1 MSIIN
6 NLFPPILNSSQ
17 PAFDKT
23 IANYIIYFELPS
35 MMSSKNLENAKIQI
49 KITKQSNNK
58 NIANLNNYPNGI
70 IEKKYSNSN
79 YVTIIK
85 DVDISP
91 DWEAGTIYKI
101 QMRFVLNEI
110 FSEWST
116 VMITKAITAPMPI
129 IANGASSAGGSAMIS
144 TKNFLFSTNPLIIG
158 KCPFVQ
164 GEKET
169 VNKYRFTLYD
179 DNNIQLETS
188 DWLQHNAS
196 EQGNDSFRF
205 GTKLINQKK
214 YGIRYEIISNNG
226 YTADTGIK
234 EYEVQ
239 INQLPVLKNITLLTE
254 SNNVFCKE
262 NACIQILL
270 NSETKLSGNYVL
282 TRTSEKSNFT
292 LWEDLRYFLFDNE
305 DFHNKVIFNDFAIEN
320 GVEYQYA
327 FQQENSA
334 GLRTAPICNTTK
346 NSVNFEYSYLYADDL
361 QLKLKFNNTISSFKH
376 VVLSSKMD
384 TIGSK
389 YPTIFRNGNAYYSEF
404 PISGL
409 ITLNMDD
416 DKTFFT
422 LKSDGYY
429 FKNELVIPN
438 SKIQELS
445 TTDLTNDNFYIE
457 KIFRDKV
464 EEFLNNGKYKLFKS
478 ATEGNIVI
486 ALTNVTLTPNKT
498 LGRMIYEFSATAYEI
513 ADFDL
518 KTLNTYNIINI
529 GSFNNSTLE
538 TEDYIIGQ
546 VQGLIKGKVTKINLI
561 DENHERFW
569 NTLSIDNLL
578 EQIKS
583 QINRNVDER
592 YSYNLLEL
600 TSFWVERY
608 PVLDFQD
615 EILELQAKISDL
627 KNENK
632 STSELEK
639 QILYY
644 DLLKSAAN
652 EESSSPV
659 ITINLD
665 SKQIR
670 LGKNKVYHSTNSF
683 NGLNDI
689 ILEYS
694 TPIIFNYI
702 AKVKKVENTEKV
714 VQGIDTTISWGQ
726 IAGIFSSNENVLEN
740 YNYHYNNFD
749 YEIPNIIYVNK
760 GTAEEPI
767 LEYSYSFDNSAYNLY
782 KTENIFDVIKNETKK
797 QVEKIYN
804 TQLKNYDEKTDTWDD
819 GSLYYNF
826 NDIIN
831 ISIEARK
838 GTTLKIRDLKGVEK
852 TIIVGPTERYTLN
865 PSVELI
871 SYLTFEDSAFAI
883 IDYKCSSIQTRKGAG
898 GGN

>member
-1 MSIIN
+1 M
-6 NLFPPILNSSQ
+6 NSES
-17 PAFDKT
+17 KLSC
-23 IANYIIYFELPS
+23 NYI
-35 MMSSKNLENAKIQI
+35 
-49 KITKQSNNK
+49 
-58 NIANLNNYPNGI
+58 
-70 IEKKYSNSN
+70 
-79 YVTIIK
+79 
-85 DVDISP
+85 
-91 DWEAGTIYKI
+91 
-101 QMRFVLNEI
+101 
-110 FSEWST
+110 
-116 VMITKAITAPMPI
+116 
-129 IANGASSAGGSAMIS
+129 
-144 TKNFLFSTNPLIIG
+144 
-158 KCPFVQ
+158 
-164 GEKET
+164 
-169 VNKYRFTLYD
+169 
-179 DNNIQLETS
+179 
-188 DWLQHNAS
+188 
-196 EQGNDSFRF
+196 
-205 GTKLINQKK
+205 
-214 YGIRYEIISNNG
+214 
-226 YTADTGIK
+226 
-234 EYEVQ
+234 
-239 INQLPVLKNITLLTE
+239 
-254 SNNVFCKE
+254 
-262 NACIQILL
+262 
-270 NSETKLSGNYVL
+270 L

-305 DFHNKVIFNDFAIEN
+305 DFHNKVIFNDFIIEN

-334 GLRTAPICNTTK
+334 GLRTAPVYNTTK

-389 YPTIFRNGNAYYSEF
+389 YPTIFRNGNAYYGEF

-416 DKTFFT
+416 DRTFFT
-422 LKSDGYY
+422 LGSDGYY

-445 TTDLTNDNFYIE
+445 TTDLTNDNFYVE

-486 ALTNVTLTPNKT
+486 TLTNVALTPNKA

-513 ADFDL
+513 ANFDL

-529 GSFNNSTLE
+529 GSFNNSVLE
-538 TEDYIIGQ
+538 TENYIIGQ
-546 VQGLIKGKVTKINLI
+546 VQGLIKGKITKINLI

-569 NTLSIDNLL
+569 DTLSIDNLL

-592 YSYNLLEL
+592 YSYNLSEL

-615 EILELQAKISDL
+615 KILELQAKISDL

-652 EESSSPV
+652 EESSNPV

-670 LGKNKVYHSTNSF
+670 LGENKVYHLTNSF

-694 TPIIFNYI
+694 APIIFNYI
-702 AKVKKVENTEKV
+702 VKVKKVENTEKV

-726 IAGIFSSNENVLEN
+726 IAGIFSSNKNVLEN
-740 YNYHYNNFD
+740 YNYNYNNFD

-797 QVEKIYN
+797 QVEKIYS
-804 TQLKNYDEKTDTWDD
+804 THFENYDEKTDTWDD

-826 NDIIN
+826 NDIIK

-838 GTTLKIRDLKGVEK
+838 GTTLKIKDLKGIEK
-852 TIIVGPTERYTLN
+852 TIIVGPTEKYTLN